1 MFPAFLPP
9 PPFLSFSLFL
19 SPCLNALLSDIPST
33 VCWVWCVRLNL
44 DHSALWL
51 RCEWRIILFIL
62 MHHRNPVH
70 PGHYIHPLIG
80 LMSVIS
86 RWFLCQTH
94 FCSTDGVQNMW
105 ELVMHAARDGFI
117 TDTRKSADH
126 RFRVELLQFVGLHQG
141 APSCLKLPPSFT
153 AEHH

>member
-1 MFPAFLPP
+1 MCSAFLPP
-9 PPFLSFSLFL
+9 PLFI
-19 SPCLNALLSDIPST
+19 SPCLSALLSDIPST

-44 DHSALWL
+44 DHSALSSLWL
-51 RCEWRIILFIL
+51 RCEWRIILVIL

-80 LMSVIS
+80 LKSVIS
-86 RWFLCQTH
+86 WWFLCQTH
-94 FCSTDGVQNMW
+94 FCSTDGGQNTW
-105 ELVMHAARDGFI
+105 KLVMHAARNGFI
-117 TDTRKSADH
+117 TDTRKSADR
-126 RFRVELLQFVGLHQG
+126 RFWVELLQFVGLHQG